1 MTGLTITMSELTSAS
16 EARENRIRELEG
28 ELAAANAKIEII
40 LGIAAQLRNLC
51 VASEDTVYDVGEV
64 MDDAK

>member
-1 MTGLTITMSELTSAS
+1 MSELTSAS

-51 VASEDTVYDVGEV
+51 VQSEDTVYEASDIV
-64 MDDAK
+64 DAKEAQDA

>member
-1 MTGLTITMSELTSAS
+1 MSELTSAS

-40 LGIAAQLRNLC
+40 LGIATQLRNLC